1 MRQTYHGDTEALRTA
16 KSLTTKDTKEHEGM
30 ARIAEIEKQESPQ
43 ITQMNAE

>member
-1 MRQTYHGDTEALRTA
+1 MRQTYHGDAEARRRA
-16 KSLTTKDTKEHEGM
+16 KLTTKDTKAHEGM